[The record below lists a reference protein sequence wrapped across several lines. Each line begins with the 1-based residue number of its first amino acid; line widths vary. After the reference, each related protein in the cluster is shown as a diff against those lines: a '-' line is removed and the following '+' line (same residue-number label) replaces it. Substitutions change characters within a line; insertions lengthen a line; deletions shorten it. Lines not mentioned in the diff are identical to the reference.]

1 MMEGGMINSR
11 MGPEKD
17 QLASTQ
23 TSPGDG
29 ESESDLSNQDTEQ
42 ASEQQL
48 AIEEAGK
55 TILYDDKSNQA
66 ILKNLQGGAEDPY
79 RVVAQTAFMLVVDLD
94 KRSGGKLPEEDLVP
108 AAITI
113 MNEIA
118 LIATMSGSVEL
129 PGVTMGEYVEGAS
142 DEENENQGKPIIEEE
157 VQSKLIQN
165 LVVLALEN
173 GVISPEQIQELA
185 NDMGDE
191 ELQAIIAQQEQIAGG
206 QQGPAPVSPQEQAPP
221 QQEQIAGT
229 QPQGAMNG

>member
-1 MMEGGMINSR
+1 MEGGMINSR
-11 MGPEKD
+11 MGPEQD
-17 QLASTQ
+17 QLASSQ
-23 TSPGDG
+23 TSPGGG

-79 RVVAQTAFMLVVDLD
+79 RAVAQTAFMLVVDLD

-129 PGVTMGEYVEGAS
+129 PGVTMDEQTNQPILDDAVEG
-142 DEENENQGKPIIEEE
+142 
-157 VQSKLIQN
+157 KLIQN

>member
-1 MMEGGMINSR
+1 
-11 MGPEKD
+11 
-17 QLASTQ
+17 
-23 TSPGDG
+23 
-29 ESESDLSNQDTEQ
+29 
-42 ASEQQL
+42 
-48 AIEEAGK
+48 
-55 TILYDDKSNQA
+55 
-66 ILKNLQGGAEDPY
+66 
-79 RVVAQTAFMLVVDLD
+79 
-94 KRSGGKLPEEDLVP
+94 
-108 AAITI
+108 
-113 MNEIA
+113 
-118 LIATMSGSVEL
+118 MSGSVEL